1 MGRKIN
7 DEDYIL
13 TNQRT
18 RGTAVIRKNDYER
31 EDAFVWMKGLK
42 IRTDLA
48 HSFLGSTAPE
58 PLPHLAADSHGW
70 FLRVAFSGNPN
81 CLADPQDVCNHA
93 PRINCAMEA
102 QGGGQNRQKY

>member
-1 MGRKIN
+1 MSRYRQIQKNMGRKIN

-42 IRTDLA
+42 NKD
-48 HSFLGSTAPE
+48 
-58 PLPHLAADSHGW
+58 
-70 FLRVAFSGNPN
+70 
-81 CLADPQDVCNHA
+81 
-93 PRINCAMEA
+93 
-102 QGGGQNRQKY
+102 

>member
-58 PLPHLAADSHGW
+58 PLPAL
-70 FLRVAFSGNPN
+70 
-81 CLADPQDVCNHA
+81 
-93 PRINCAMEA
+93 
-102 QGGGQNRQKY
+102 GGGLAWMVSSCCLQRESELPC